1 MKPHD
6 RRAQAI
12 INFTKHGKRW
22 TRSYSIWCGMITRC
36 HNPNSKSYPGYG
48 GRGIF
53 VCDRWRKF
61 ENFYADMGD
70 PPADMSLDRINGN
83 LGYSPDN
90 CRWAT
95 AKEQRANSRTVRLL
109 TFNGETFNVSEWA
122 ERLGI
127 NPSSLTE
134 RLDRGWPLE
143 IALTTGKSHK
153 ERSPMRTRSS
163 SQEQNT

>member
-1 MKPHD
+1 MKPPHD

-12 INFTKHGKRW
+12 INFTTHGKCR
-22 TRSYSIWCGMITRC
+22 TSVYSTWCAMITRC

-48 GRGIF
+48 GRGIH
-53 VCDRWRKF
+53 VCERWRKF

-70 PPADMSLDRINGN
+70 RPVGMTLDRRDGN

-95 AKEQRANSRTVRLL
+95 AKEQRANTKTVRLL
-109 TFNGETFNVSEWA
+109 SFNGETLNVTEWA
-122 ERLGI
+122 VRLGI

-153 ERSPMRTRSS
+153 ERSPMRGITRA
-163 SQEQNT
+163 QNI